1 MDIIHISLLIAFV
14 LVILL
19 LLFWLGISKIMKT
32 TNNWKK
38 MKEVRRKGK
47 NLLKDRVSK
56 VRELIKKHNNK
67 MASSNRNENEA
78 VLYKQFTNEDDDDLR
93 LIDTEMVPGEN
104 CQIKIIDFDENHV
117 SQVETNPNGN

>member
-32 TNNWKK
+32 TNSWKK
-38 MKEVRRKGK
+38 MKEVRRKGQ